1 MNLPL
6 RRRQLLAKFE
16 ILAHLARIEDA
27 DARDIAQA
35 FFVRYSVA
43 AMALLRLVRQ
53 GLAERS
59 RETTRGSY
67 RYRLL
72 PRGRDRLRYLQQQP
86 GRGERSR
93 SSFGGDVT

>member
-1 MNLPL
+1 MNLPI
-6 RRRQLLAKFE
+6 RRRQLLAKSE

-35 FFVRYSVA
+35 FIVRYSVA

-53 GLAERS
+53 GLVERS
-59 RETTRGSY
+59 RETMRGPY

-72 PRGRDRLRYLQQQP
+72 PRGRDRLRYLQQRP
-86 GRGERSR
+86 AHGYRSR
-93 SSFGGDVT
+93 SSFEGDVT